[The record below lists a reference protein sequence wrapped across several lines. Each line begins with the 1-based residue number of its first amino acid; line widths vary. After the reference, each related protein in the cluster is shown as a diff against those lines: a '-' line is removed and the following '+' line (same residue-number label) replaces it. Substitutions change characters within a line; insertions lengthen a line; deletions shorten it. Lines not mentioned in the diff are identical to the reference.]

1 MEDDEA
7 MTDERACP
15 LCGHDL
21 SVSSMCDHLVADLP
35 DDMEREDSHA
45 IPFCGYVEEEGWT
58 DAHDDM
64 CEAFGTFFVALSDL
78 CVHALRRGISLKQ
91 LTQLCNR
98 SLPHPERQALQQ
110 AFKTAR
116 DAIDQAGT
124 DEDGETEEGSVVN
137 PLDLAD
143 GSQCANVLFDRL
155 YKALV
160 DKPITL
166 SYEICSHPGLTW
178 TGKMYFAR
186 EVKPILSAMSAR
198 LRDHAGML
206 QQVLA
211 QMERQK

>member
-1 MEDDEA
+1 MEHDEA
-7 MTDERACP
+7 ITDERACP

-35 DDMEREDSHA
+35 NDMERHDSHA
-45 IPFCGYVEEEGWT
+45 IPLCGYAGEEGWT

-64 CEAFGTFFVALSDL
+64 CEAFGAFFIALSDL
-78 CVHALRRGISLKQ
+78 CVHALRRDISLKQ
-91 LTQLCNR
+91 LEQLCNR
-98 SLPHPERQALQQ
+98 SFPDPERQALQH

-116 DAIDQAGT
+116 DAADQAGT
-124 DEDGETEEGSVVN
+124 AEDDETEEGSALN
-137 PLDLAD
+137 PLGIAD
-143 GSQCANVLFDRL
+143 GSNCANVLFDRL
-155 YKALV
+155 YRALV

-166 SYEICSHPGLTW
+166 SYQICSGPGYTW
-178 TGKMYFAR
+178 TGTMYFAR

-206 QQVLA
+206 REVVA

>member
-1 MEDDEA
+1 VEDDEA

-21 SVSSMCDHLVADLP
+21 SVSMCDHLVADLP

-64 CEAFGTFFVALSDL
+64 CDAFDAFFTALSNV
-78 CVHALRRGISLKQ
+78 CVHALLHRITLNQVER
-91 LTQLCNR
+91 LCNKP
-98 SLPHPERQALQQ
+98 LADPERQALQQ

-116 DAIDQAGT
+116 DAVDQAGT
-124 DEDGETEEGSVVN
+124 AEVDETEEGSVVN

-143 GSQCANVLFDRL
+143 GSECANVLFDRL
-155 YKALV
+155 YGALV

-166 SYEICSHPGLTW
+166 SYEILSGPGYTW

-206 QQVLA
+206 QQVVA